1 MLKKSTRFF
10 TSMHFGQKLF
20 LTLIVLSIAPLLI
33 IQQTLGH
40 FYENQIIRAASDST
54 LSIVKANNSVLDS
67 MMDGI
72 ETTSQLML
80 DNELYYSVFSSLDDL
95 SVGDMLRYDRMIAT
109 EISKQFSTSSD
120 VASTYL
126 VTSRWLFGSDS
137 QDFPITLSGAQNAG
151 YIQKAQQALGLPV
164 WISGY
169 DYPNAIGSDY
179 LSKKL
184 PLSARRPLTMVREM
198 HFQYYSEGTY
208 EKLSDHAEK
217 PILVVQIPEE
227 RLRLTYLNSVNYPG
241 SIYGIANSDGTV
253 ISSDNSTFPIGSL
266 LPEKMLSCFSS
277 SGHMICSLNGETS
290 LFCYDTLTDP
300 ELFSFAFVPMHSL
313 TQNTL
318 SYSRRIQFICVIT
331 IIVLSVL
338 ISYLL
343 SRTITKPIQTLTN
356 AAHRVAGG
364 NFSAN
369 TPVPRGGDFKILTES
384 FNHMEQEITRL
395 IHENYEISLQE
406 KETKLMAL
414 SAQINP
420 HFLYNTLNT
429 INMLALSNGDDE
441 TSELIVDLSE
451 MLQYTFKS
459 SSEKGALS
467 DEINWLSNYLCI
479 MSRRYGDL
487 FCTQM
492 DIDEELMDCP
502 VPKFILQPLVENAI
516 LHGFEGM
523 KNGGI
528 LKLTIDLHHELLRFQ
543 IEDNGKG
550 MSPQELEQYT
560 AALSHDGHVGISN
573 VHRRLSLLYGE
584 KYSISVQ
591 SASGQGTRI
600 TICFPP
606 YSH

>member
-1 MLKKSTRFF
+1 MLKKITRFF
-10 TSMHFGQKLF
+10 TSMQFGQKLF
-20 LTLIVLSIAPLLI
+20 LILIVLSIVPLLI
-33 IQQTLGH
+33 IQQALGH
-40 FYENQIIRAASDST
+40 FYENQIIRATSDST
-54 LSIVKANNSVLDS
+54 LSIVKANNSVLDA
-67 MMDGI
+67 MLNGI

-80 DNELYYSVFSSLDDL
+80 DNELYFSVFSSLDDL
-95 SVGDMLRYDRMIAT
+95 SVGDMMRYDRMIST

-126 VTSRWLFGSDS
+126 ITSRWLFGSDS
-137 QDFPITLSGAQNAG
+137 QCFPITLSGAQNAG
-151 YIQKAQQALGLPV
+151 YIQKAQRALGLPV

-179 LSKKL
+179 LAKKL
-184 PLSARRPLTMVREM
+184 VLSARRPLTMVREM
-198 HFQYYSEGTY
+198 HFQYYSKGTY

-217 PILVVQIPEE
+217 PILVVQIPEK
-227 RLRLTYLNSVNYPG
+227 RLRLTYLNSVNYSG

-253 ISSDNSTFPIGSL
+253 ISSDNNTFPLGSS
-266 LPEKMLSCFSS
+266 LPAKMLDCFSS
-277 SGHMICSLNGETS
+277 SGHMTCNLNGEVS

-300 ELFSFAFVPMHSL
+300 GLLAFAFVPMHSL

-318 SYSRRIQFICVIT
+318 SYSRQIQFVYVIT
-331 IIVLSVL
+331 TTILSVL
-338 ISYLL
+338 ISYFL

-356 AAHRVAGG
+356 AARRVAGG
-364 NFSAN
+364 DFSAN

-429 INMLALSNGDDE
+429 INMLALNNGDDE

-459 SSEKGALS
+459 SSEKGVLS
-467 DEINWLSNYLCI
+467 DEINWLSSYLCI

-492 DIDEELMDCP
+492 DIDEELMDYP

-528 LKLTIDLHHELLRFQ
+528 LKLTIDQYNGLLRFQ

-550 MSPQELEQYT
+550 MNPQELEQYT

-600 TICFPP
+600 TICFPIFSP
-606 YSH
+606 

>member
-1 MLKKSTRFF
+1 MLKKITRFF
-10 TSMHFGQKLF
+10 TSMQFGQKLF
-20 LTLIVLSIAPLLI
+20 LILIVLSIVPLLI
-33 IQQTLGH
+33 IQQALGH
-40 FYENQIIRAASDST
+40 FYENQIIRATSDST
-54 LSIVKANNSVLDS
+54 LSIVKANNSVLDA
-67 MMDGI
+67 MLNGI

-80 DNELYYSVFSSLDDL
+80 DNELYFSVFSSLDDL
-95 SVGDMLRYDRMIAT
+95 SVGDMMRYDRMIST

-126 VTSRWLFGSDS
+126 ITSRWLFGSDS
-137 QDFPITLSGAQNAG
+137 QCFPITLSGAQNAG
-151 YIQKAQQALGLPV
+151 YIQKAQRALGLPV

-179 LSKKL
+179 LAKKL
-184 PLSARRPLTMVREM
+184 DLSARRPLTMVREM
-198 HFQYYSEGTY
+198 HFQYYSKGTY

-217 PILVVQIPEE
+217 PILVVQIPEK
-227 RLRLTYLNSVNYPG
+227 RLRLTYLNSVNYSG

-253 ISSDNSTFPIGSL
+253 ISSDNNTFPLGSS
-266 LPEKMLSCFSS
+266 LPAKMLDCFSS
-277 SGHMICSLNGETS
+277 SGHMTCNLNGEVS

-300 ELFSFAFVPMHSL
+300 GLLAFAFVPMHSL

-318 SYSRRIQFICVIT
+318 SYSRQIQFVYVIT
-331 IIVLSVL
+331 TTILSVL
-338 ISYLL
+338 ISYFL

-356 AAHRVAGG
+356 AARRVAGG
-364 NFSAN
+364 DFSAN

-429 INMLALSNGDDE
+429 INMLALNNGDDE

-459 SSEKGALS
+459 SSEKGVLS
-467 DEINWLSNYLCI
+467 DEINWLSSYLCI

-492 DIDEELMDCP
+492 DIDEELMDYP

-528 LKLTIDLHHELLRFQ
+528 LKLTIDQYNGLLRFQ

-550 MSPQELEQYT
+550 MNPQELEQYT

-600 TICFPP
+600 TICFPIFSP
-606 YSH
+606 